1 MRWKILL
8 LVLAM
13 MMIAVVASSNN
24 NKSVVHADDTC
35 AVLSAVKSADGATDV
50 TFDCGQGVVLII
62 HEPVWP

>member
-8 LVLAM
+8 LVLAA
-13 MMIAVVASSNN
+13 MIAVMISSSN

-35 AVLSAVKSADGATDV
+35 TVVSAVKSQTDGAMDV
-50 TFDCGQGVVLII
+50 TFDCGQGIGFII